1 MKKLYS
7 LAMAVAISVFAS
19 AQTLN
24 VHFKNGTT
32 VNFPKS
38 VVDHI
43 DFSEKAPDP
52 TLTAGDAV
60 DMGLSVMWAS
70 CNVGATAPEEYGGYY
85 AWGETSTKA
94 NYTGD
99 NYAYND
105 KENSVYI
112 NIGDNIAGT
121 AYDAATVNIGNG
133 WKMPTKEQMQ
143 ELVDKCTWENKTI
156 NGTFGYLITAKNG
169 NTIFLPAAGALL
181 DGISYRV
188 GERFMYA
195 TSNIYDNSRI
205 YYLNDKSVTIWGRY
219 PGYSIRPVI
228 SYDDYLGIDHS
239 GDKEVTSKVSV
250 AYVGG
255 SIMSVGGT
263 IKGGS
268 QLNFRFTNGS
278 NKDVTLTGIYLVN
291 GENGSA
297 GNNGLSEDVTIAA
310 GQSVTYTI
318 TVGALGIQSP
328 IGRFTYTY
336 NYKSYT
342 LEAQYK

>member
-1 MKKLYS
+1 MKKLYL
-7 LAMAVAISVFAS
+7 LAMAVTISVFAS

-70 CNVGATAPEEYGGYY
+70 CNVGATAPEEGGNAY
-85 AWGETSTKA
+85 AWGETTSKS
-94 NYTGD
+94 NCWQS
-99 NYAYND
+99 NYAYYD
-105 KENSVYI
+105 QTKKEYI
-112 NIGDNIAGT
+112 SIGGDIAGT

-133 WKMPTKEQMQ
+133 WKMPTKEQMK
-143 ELVDKCTWENKTI
+143 ELVDKCTWTKTTL
-156 NGTFGYLITAKNG
+156 NEKAGWLVTASNG
-169 NTIFLPAAGALL
+169 NTIFIRD
-181 DGISYRV
+181 DGNWSYW
-188 GERFMYA
+188 
-195 TSNIYDNSRI
+195 TSTEYDSGNAYQLHNYEDGSR
-205 YYLNDKSVTIWGRY
+205 LVSGLFSSK
-219 PGYSIRPVI
+219 YSGLAIRPVI

-239 GDKEVTSKVSV
+239 GDEEVTSKVSV
-250 AYVGG
+250 AYAGG

-263 IKGGS
+263 IRGGS

-291 GENGSA
+291 GETGSA

-336 NYKSYT
+336 NHKSYT
-342 LEAQYK
+342 LEAQYQ

>member
-1 MKKLYS
+1 MKKLYL

-70 CNVGATAPEEYGGYY
+70 CNVGATAPEEGGNAY
-85 AWGETSTKA
+85 AWGETTNKE
-94 NYTGD
+94 YYWKD
-99 NYAYND
+99 NYAYYDQIKN
-105 KENSVYI
+105 EYI
-112 NIGDNIAGT
+112 SIGSDIAGT

-133 WKMPTKEQMQ
+133 WKMPTNEQMR
-143 ELVDKCTWENKTI
+143 ELIDRCTWTKTI
-156 NGTFGYLITAKNG
+156 LNEKVGWLITASNG
-169 NTIFLPAAGALL
+169 NTIFIRDDRSYWTSTEYGSRNVYQLKCH
-181 DGISYRV
+181 DGS
-188 GERFMYA
+188 
-195 TSNIYDNSRI
+195 
-205 YYLNDKSVTIWGRY
+205 
-219 PGYSIRPVI
+219 GYVNGLGHLKYEGLSIRPVI

-239 GDKEVTSKVSV
+239 GDEEVTSKVSV

-263 IKGGS
+263 IRGGS

-291 GENGSA
+291 GETGSA